1 MLWGLGKSRRIH
13 TRTHTHTHS
22 HARAHSRTR
31 THRRTHMHAHTRGR
45 ALSTGIRYGARHTN
59 VQPTRVSVEMARG
72 VDSALQSEMVP
83 KIEELT
89 LALTKSTKAAKDEEL

>member
-1 MLWGLGKSRRIH
+1 
-13 TRTHTHTHS
+13 
-22 HARAHSRTR
+22 
-31 THRRTHMHAHTRGR
+31 
-45 ALSTGIRYGARHTN
+45 
-59 VQPTRVSVEMARG
+59 MARG